1 LNPIRVTEIADA
13 KETMKIPIT
22 MRDSLRFWK
31 GICLLGILI
40 LAGTVRG
47 EHLLIPEDYESIS
60 ESRLTEGLGLADK
73 FRRELIRR
81 GASGQRKANVIARA
95 CLVFREKV
103 ASGSDEVVSLRKF
116 KISEKLV
123 VRALEG
129 DSRARRGNRTFDS
142 FTGRWYGKW
151 DKLVV
156 DHRWYPSVNFSP
168 RMKIDGFHDLYIET
182 GQFAWVGDGY
192 GWNIVASTGI
202 KEKKLFVLGSVY
214 HVEDGD
220 PDRVREHRPHVGVI
234 CGENRIIWIT
244 RGEIFFEEKAESD
257 RIQPERYTITGF
269 RYRFDGLKL
278 RSRENAFQAIYTRN
292 FENRPDWKQFWVG
305 IVVD

>member
-1 LNPIRVTEIADA
+1 VLVNSLGQINNENT
-13 KETMKIPIT
+13 PIT
-22 MRDSLRFWK
+22 MRVSLRICR
-31 GICLLGILI
+31 GICLLGVLI

-47 EHLLIPEDYESIS
+47 EHLLIPQDYDTIS
-60 ESRLTEGLGLADK
+60 ESRLTEGVGFADK

-81 GASGQRKANVIARA
+81 GVSGQSRANVIARA

-103 ASGSDEVVSLRKF
+103 AAGSDDVVSLKKF
-116 KISEKLV
+116 KISEKLI

-142 FTGRWYGKW
+142 FAGRWYGKW

-156 DHRWYPSVNFSP
+156 DHHWYPSVKFSP
-168 RMKIDGFHDLYIET
+168 RMKINGFHDLYVET

-220 PDRVREHRPHVGVI
+220 PERVREHRPHVGVI
-234 CGENRIIWIT
+234 CGENRLIWIT
-244 RGEIFFEEKAESD
+244 RGEIFFEEKSESD
-257 RIQPERYTITGF
+257 RTHPERYTITGF
-269 RYRFDGLKL
+269 RYQFDGLKL
-278 RSRENAFQAIYTRN
+278 QSRENAFQAIYTRN
-292 FENRPDWKQFWVG
+292 SEKRPDWKKFWVG
-305 IVVD
+305 FVVN